1 MADLRQR
8 IKVEATLKDGVSRG
22 LEGIRR
28 SSDKSLGDKTG
39 IAAHAGKAKLA
50 MAGLAT
56 GVVAVG
62 AAILKV
68 TRDVARHNDEIAKMS
83 LRIGASTEALS
94 QYEFVAKRSGIEF
107 RTLTMG
113 WQRMTR
119 RISEAAKGMGEA
131 RGALKELNLSAAALN
146 GLAPEDQFEAI
157 ADAMQGVSGQADKVR
172 LAMKLFDSE
181 GVALVQTMEG
191 GAAGIRAVREEGHAL
206 GVTLTGEAAAAAVAF
221 QDQITNLTE
230 RVNALK
236 KAFAE
241 ELIVELG
248 NFEGAIGGQGM
259 KEAFGNLGGWMGH
272 LMKRTATFVNML
284 QAISDGRLGDAVQ
297 ANMAAMEAEGESRGE
312 QISKPGGGTSP
323 WFAWSPIDTPRPPGP
338 DPSRTPTGDFTP
350 TSSPTLFG
358 MDAVDP
364 GSLIRPAQQ
373 RRIERPLSPLRSIGM
388 SRVSSGDIRAGEV
401 SGKGYGLG
409 FRRGLEGTAGER
421 AGAQGGTILGMLA
434 FGRTGDSQAVID
446 RLSDKTGDQAGKK
459 ALQGWRTRIAKDGDQ
474 DIVSPFGDVAGDA
487 GDLFVENLEVALTM
501 GLAEFILEGD
511 LGGATKTFG
520 ATLAAGMV
528 VDAAAVL
535 SEGITRRLGDAF
547 KEGGFAQEGLVS
559 VGRDIGG
566 GLKTGANFALETLE
580 MPASFA
586 EMFGPEGSV
595 GRGVMTSLG
604 NALTGAVTG
613 FAIGTMLGDEIT
625 AHATAIGG
633 ALGGAFAGP
642 VGAVIGQIVGAL
654 SSKMPV
660 VGEVFSDLFGL
671 TSDKEKDL
679 TRDLGMD
686 IQAFGGLEGFFK
698 RIGGI
703 SGIKGAR
710 AKAVVSESGSEALQR
725 LMRLQFG
732 ATQEQAFDV
741 ARVLDI
747 IALNKG
753 QMGAI
758 GEIDIPGTLAAEGVG
773 GIRSSRS
780 EIRNVLASIGIS
792 EDDINTIFAG
802 RVSTPV
808 VDSGDIVRSPTEGP
822 GGTATQNLIA
832 GEDGWWYNML
842 GQRVRRIEEPDP
854 HPSGGT
860 TFEDFFRESDVA
872 PQRRRLS
879 ISEGRDARSAGYMS
893 IWAENLGATLGSTKA
908 RNIFNLIDSAG
919 QDQGARQYLSEFYD
933 IVAARGYH
941 GTVNR
946 PTTILAGERGPERVD
961 ITPGGAGFM
970 GGASGGGGTVV
981 HFNVNV
987 QALDPRGVRDLMEGE
1002 VGDMLIER
1010 IRASSERGET
1020 VIYSSGVTTPPS
1032 V

>member
-8 IKVEATLKDGVSRG
+8 IKVDATLKDGVSRG

-39 IAAHAGKAKLA
+39 LAAHAGKAKLA

-62 AAILKV
+62 AAVLKV

-94 QYEFVAKRSGIEF
+94 QYEFVAKRSGVEF

-146 GLAPEDQFEAI
+146 ELAPEDQFEAI
-157 ADAMQGVSGQADKVR
+157 ADAMQGVTGQADKVR

-191 GAAGIRAVREEGHAL
+191 GAKAIRAVREEAHAF
-206 GVTLTGEAAAAAVAF
+206 GVTLTGETAAAAAEF
-221 QDQITNLTE
+221 QNQLANLTA
-230 RVNALK
+230 RTDALK

-241 ELIVELG
+241 GLIVELG
-248 NFEGAIGGQGM
+248 NFEDAISGPDM
-259 KEAFGNLGGWMGH
+259 KESFGQFGGFVGAAIIKVTGLVSLLAKINEFGLPITGAAKAAEVLASPLLKIDELIDELAKQITPEFFAGAGRGGFTPKDELG
-272 LMKRTATFVNML
+272 RST
-284 QAISDGRLGDAVQ
+284 
-297 ANMAAMEAEGESRGE
+297 
-312 QISKPGGGTSP
+312 
-323 WFAWSPIDTPRPPGP
+323 
-338 DPSRTPTGDFTP
+338 DFTP

-358 MDAVDP
+358 MDVVDP
-364 GSLIRPAQQ
+364 ASLVRLRRPWRPAPQLS
-373 RRIERPLSPLRSIGM
+373 IAKPLAPLRSISM

-409 FRRGLEGTAGER
+409 FQRGLEGTTGQR
-421 AGAQGGTILGMLA
+421 AGAQGGTILSLLA
-434 FGRTGDSQAVID
+434 FGRATDPQAVID
-446 RLSDKTGDQAGKK
+446 RLSDKTGDQA
-459 ALQGWRTRIAKDGDQ
+459 ARQVLQGWRTRIAKDGDQ
-474 DIVSPFGDVAGDA
+474 DIVTPFGDVADSA
-487 GDLFVENLEVALTM
+487 GELFTENLQTSLTL

-511 LGGATKTFG
+511 LKSATKTFG

-528 VDAAAVL
+528 VDAAAEL
-535 SEGITRRLGDAF
+535 SEGITKKVGEAF
-547 KEGGFAQEGLVS
+547 KEGGFAREHLISAGQ
-559 VGRDIGG
+559 DIGR
-566 GLKTGANFALETLE
+566 GLKTGANFALESLQV
-580 MPASFA
+580 PDSFA
-586 EMFGPEGSV
+586 ARFGVDGSV
-595 GRGVMTSLG
+595 GKEVATRFGDALAGGVT
-604 NALTGAVTG
+604 AA
-613 FAIGTMLGDEIT
+613 AIGTMLFDEIT
-625 AHATAIGG
+625 ANAMAIGG
-633 ALGGAFAGP
+633 ALGGALAGP
-642 VGAVIGQIVGAL
+642 VGTVIGSITGAVA
-654 SSKMPV
+654 SKIPV
-660 VGEVFSDLFGL
+660 LGDAIDNLFGVSEQKETRNLL
-671 TSDKEKDL
+671 TDV
-679 TRDLGMD
+679 R
-686 IQAFGGLEGFFK
+686 AFGGVEGYIE
-698 RIGGI
+698 RIGGFEGVRGDRARQFLNTDEVQNAFRDLVRVEAGATREQAEDVVALMK
-703 SGIKGAR
+703 SAASRSGAR
-710 AKAVVSESGSEALQR
+710 AREGAEGERDRAQMIFPDKAAFLPSEA
-725 LMRLQFG
+725 
-732 ATQEQAFDV
+732 
-741 ARVLDI
+741 
-747 IALNKG
+747 
-753 QMGAI
+753 
-758 GEIDIPGTLAAEGVG
+758 
-773 GIRSSRS
+773 IRSSVS
-780 EIRNVLASIGIS
+780 EIQNVLAAIGFTDEQIADLQLGS
-792 EDDINTIFAG
+792 A
-802 RVSTPV
+802 
-808 VDSGDIVRSPTEGP
+808 GP
-822 GGTATQNLIA
+822 GSVVAPVTPITSI
-832 GEDGWWYNML
+832 
-842 GQRVRRIEEPDP
+842 VTEPDP

-970 GGASGGGGTVV
+970 GGASGSGGTVV